1 MQQRTVRLSILLL
14 CTITSQ
20 LVLVES
26 FVSRHRSA
34 SAYKAHSWTSN
45 TSSEKSPLVPVSTCS
60 KASALQSYIETI
72 KVRNFGGIINGNR
85 ENGQEDVTIQVGR
98 EPNLVVVTGETGS
111 GKSLLVAKVIEYI
124 MGCKASPSII
134 PSNGDPFAAIKVGE

>member
-26 FVSRHRSA
+26 FVNRRCSA
-34 SAYKAHSWTSN
+34 FAYKAQSWTSS
-45 TSSEKSPLVPVSTCS
+45 SSERRPLIVSLCS
-60 KASALQSYIETI
+60 KASALQSHIETI

-85 ENGQEDVTIQVGR
+85 ENGQEDVTIRVGK
-98 EPNLVVVTGETGS
+98 EPNLVAVTGETGS

-124 MGCKASPSII
+124 TGCKASPSII
-134 PSNGDPFAAIKVGE
+134 PSNGEPFAAIKVGE

>member
-26 FVSRHRSA
+26 FVNRRCSA
-34 SAYKAHSWTSN
+34 FAYKAQSWISSN
-45 TSSEKSPLVPVSTCS
+45 SERRPLIVSLCS
-60 KASALQSYIETI
+60 KASALQSHIETI

-85 ENGQEDVTIQVGR
+85 ENGQEDVTIRVGK
-98 EPNLVVVTGETGS
+98 EPNLVAVTGETGS

-124 MGCKASPSII
+124 TGCKASPSII
-134 PSNGDPFAAIKVGE
+134 PSNGEPFAAIKVGE

>member
-26 FVSRHRSA
+26 FVNRRCSA
-34 SAYKAHSWTSN
+34 FACKAQSWTSSS
-45 TSSEKSPLVPVSTCS
+45 SSERRPLIVSLCS
-60 KASALQSYIETI
+60 KASALQSHIETI

-85 ENGQEDVTIQVGR
+85 ENGQEDVTIRVGK
-98 EPNLVVVTGETGS
+98 EPNLVAVTGETGS

-124 MGCKASPSII
+124 TGCKASPSII
-134 PSNGDPFAAIKVGE
+134 PTNGEPFAAVKVGE